1 VLRLNKA
8 LYGLCQVPPTYNTK
22 LDSTLQQLDFKHS
35 EGEHDVYARGKG
47 SARLLIVVYVND
59 LIITGNDVNEIPK
72 LKFQMQA
79 SFRMSDLCLLSFY
92 LGIGVQQGSTSISLS
107 QIAYA

>member
-1 VLRLNKA
+1 
-8 LYGLCQVPPTYNTK
+8 
-22 LDSTLQQLDFKHS
+22 
-35 EGEHDVYARGKG
+35 VYARGKG
-47 SARLLIVVYVND
+47 STRLLIVVYVND

-92 LGIGVQQGSTSISLS
+92 LGIGVQQGSTGISLS